1 MVDRLA
7 PSLLA
12 AVVTLSGAT
21 AIDAAYAPA
30 AHAND
35 EEVRPLV
42 ESTFQRYLTD
52 QRCR

>member
-21 AIDAAYAPA
+21 AIDAVYAPA
-30 AHAND
+30 ARAND
-35 EEVRPLV
+35 EEVRHV
-42 ESTFQRYLTD
+42 MNSKVA
-52 QRCR
+52 

>member
-21 AIDAAYAPA
+21 AIDAVYAPA
-30 AHAND
+30 ARAND
-35 EEVRPLV
+35 EEVRSLAN
-42 ESTFQRYLTD
+42 ST
-52 QRCR
+52 C